1 MKNKLDFSDPI
12 FIDSNNSLFTA
23 FERMNSLNK
32 KLLIVLEESKFIGV
46 LSIGDIQRAIIAKKK
61 FESKITE
68 ILRKNFVVCY
78 NNENIEDIKQKMIQ
92 FRIECM
98 PILDANQNLIDLI
111 FWNDIFEFNYKKNK
125 KKKNLNIPIIIMAG
139 GKGSRLKP
147 LTNIFPKPLL
157 PINEKTII
165 ENIMDRFVDI
175 GCNNFFIS
183 VNYKSEI
190 IKSYFKNLNNQN
202 YIINYFEEDK
212 PLGTA
217 GSIFLIKNKINETC
231 FVTNCDILID
241 QDLEEIYNYHIENK
255 NLITIVSAL
264 KSYKIPYGTLQT
276 KKDGILYKLD
286 EKPEIIFQINTGMYI
301 LEPELLKLIPDNEFL
316 HITDLISEIIKK
328 NGRVGVFPIS
338 ESAWQ
343 DIGNWKDYNNLLIQK
358 RYVNY

>member
-1 MKNKLDFSDPI
+1 
-12 FIDSNNSLFTA
+12 
-23 FERMNSLNK
+23 
-32 KLLIVLEESKFIGV
+32 
-46 LSIGDIQRAIIAKKK
+46 
-61 FESKITE
+61 
-68 ILRKNFVVCY
+68 
-78 NNENIEDIKQKMIQ
+78 
-92 FRIECM
+92 
-98 PILDANQNLIDLI
+98 
-111 FWNDIFEFNYKKNK
+111 
-125 KKKNLNIPIIIMAG
+125 MAG